1 MKYIMALSVVAVL
14 SLHASDGLETWLKDG
29 RINGNIKYYYIDTA
43 KDGGNQA
50 TTSQHA
56 NAIGG
61 QFGYTTGSLYGF
73 KLGATLMGTTGFAMN
88 GNLANNDTS
97 LVARD
102 DGVRLDGGIAIGVHA
117 DDAFVVLGEAYG
129 IYNRDN
135 YELWYG
141 RKVIET
147 PLIDA
152 KESAR
157 MLPSAVE
164 GTMGSVKL
172 QSGVEFSAGYLS
184 GFKQRAS
191 SSYINIVEHALGA
204 NTRTITGHDEG
215 YVTPMSIRYKNDSF
229 NIRVYDYYTPDF
241 MNAIYADATFT
252 NKLNSDWS
260 YAAAVQGISETS
272 IGNAN
277 STAAKAIMGGEI
289 NAQEFGAKM
298 SATYR
303 DTTVMVAYTH
313 VLSHKDEHDSLVT
326 PWDGTPLFTNML
338 TANSLFM
345 SDYGKGLQ
353 SDSAYMGGT
362 TGVKVGLNQKLDFT
376 GVKGMMAAISY
387 AQYDGSRFIH
397 GSQEDVNG
405 ELYYTIGNLSLAL
418 KGMWS
423 SHNTALLNTGNNYDP
438 HNTANIKMSDDFTQY
453 RAIANYKF

>member
-1 MKYIMALSVVAVL
+1 MRIIVLSVLCALSLQA
-14 SLHASDGLETWLKDG
+14 ADGLEAWFKEG
-29 RINGNIKYYYIDTA
+29 HVNGNLKYYYINTA

-50 TTSQHA
+50 TTSQHG
-56 NAIGG
+56 NAVGG
-61 QFGYTTGSLYGF
+61 QLGYTTGSLHGL

-97 LVARD
+97 LVSRD
-102 DGVRLDGGIAIGVHA
+102 DGVRLDGSATGVHA

-129 IYNRDN
+129 LYNRDN

-164 GTMGSVKL
+164 GAMGSVKL
-172 QSGVEFSAGYLS
+172 QNGVEFSAGYLS
-184 GFKQRAS
+184 GFKQRTS
-191 SSYINIVEHALGA
+191 SSYSNIIEHALGA

-215 YVTPMSIRYKNDSF
+215 YITPIVLRYKNDSI
-229 NIRVYDYYTPDF
+229 NVRVYDYYVPDF
-241 MNAIYADATFT
+241 MNAVYADATFT

-260 YAAAVQGISETS
+260 YTAAVQGISEES
-272 IGNAN
+272 VGNAN

-289 NAQEFGAKM
+289 NAQELGTKM
-298 SATYR
+298 SVTYR
-303 DTTVMVAYTH
+303 DTTVMAAYSH
-313 VLSHKDEHDSLVT
+313 VFSHEGEYDSLVT

-338 TANSLFM
+338 TANNLFM

-353 SDSAYMGGT
+353 SDSAYIGGT
-362 TGVKVGLNQKLDFT
+362 TGIKVGLNQKLDFT

-387 AQYDGSRFIH
+387 AQYDGSRFIN

-405 ELYYTIGNLSLAL
+405 ELYYTIGNLALAL
-418 KGMWS
+418 KGIWS
-423 SHNTALLNTGNNYDP
+423 SHNTALLGNDP
-438 HNTANIKMSDDFTQY
+438 HITAGNLKVSDDFTQY

>member
-1 MKYIMALSVVAVL
+1 MNKSIVLAALCTF
-14 SLHASDGLETWLKDG
+14 SLQAADGLDTWLKEG
-29 RINGNIKYYYIDTA
+29 HVNGNLKYYYITTA

-56 NAIGG
+56 NAVGG
-61 QFGYTTGSLYGF
+61 QLGYTTGSLYGL
-73 KLGATLMGTTGFAMN
+73 KLGATLMGTTGLAMS

-102 DGVRLDGGIAIGVHA
+102 EGVRLDGSANGVHA
-117 DDAFVVLGEAYG
+117 DDAFVVLGEVYG
-129 IYNRDN
+129 LYNRDN

-164 GTMGSVKL
+164 GAMGSVKL
-172 QSGVEFSAGYLS
+172 QNGIELSAGYLS
-184 GFKQRAS
+184 GFKQRTS
-191 SSYINIVEHALGA
+191 NSYSNIIEHALGA
-204 NTRTITGHDEG
+204 NTRVITGHDEG
-215 YVTPMSIRYKNDSF
+215 YMIPIVLRYNNNLLSV
-229 NIRVYDYYTPDF
+229 RMYDYYAPDF

-260 YAAAVQGISETS
+260 YSAALQGINETS

-289 NAQEFGAKM
+289 NAQELGAKM
-298 SATYR
+298 SATFR
-303 DTTVMVAYTH
+303 DTTVMAAYSH
-313 VLSHKDEHDSLVT
+313 VFNNEGEHDSLIT

-338 TANSLFM
+338 TANNLFM

-353 SDSAYMGGT
+353 SDSAYIGGT

-376 GVKGMMAAISY
+376 GVKGIMAAISY
-387 AQYDGSRFIH
+387 AQYDGSRFTH
-397 GSQEDVNG
+397 GPQEDVNG
-405 ELYYTIGNLSLAL
+405 ELYYTVGNLALAL
-418 KGMWS
+418 KGIWS
-423 SHNTALLNTGNNYDP
+423 SNNTALLGNDS
-438 HNTANIKMSDDFTQY
+438 HNVNNIKVSDDFAQY